1 MIEQKR
7 LENHKIYYIGAAE
20 LPLRTS
26 PSMEVPLLLAITKQ
40 AFGSFPC
47 SKLNV
52 SDCRYSAITEGF

>member
-1 MIEQKR
+1 M
-7 LENHKIYYIGAAE
+7 LVGGPGPVGWAVHCYCC
-20 LPLRTS
+20 
-26 PSMEVPLLLAITKQ
+26 LLLAITKQ